1 MEEIR
6 VQLDFSSTSND
17 HWEGNGGQFL
27 TGTEDDTKLAE
38 DIFHLAR
45 LALAGRPQDVQLHV
59 RRLARRYKA
68 ALPGLSERLTALLRE
83 TPSRSSPLR
92 GKTGAPTLPVDM
104 DSRLELLRVEP
115 VPQVDVEPV
124 FHPDVHGRL
133 DQVIRERRERDALH
147 AEGLEPTRS
156 VLLTGPPGVGKTL
169 AARWIARELGLP
181 LLVLD
186 LSAVMSSFLGRTGN
200 NLRYVLDYAKTIECV
215 LLFDELDAIAKRRDD
230 ATEIGELKRLVTV
243 LLQEVDDWSSDSILV
258 AATNHPDLLDPAAWR
273 RFELIV
279 DFPMPDADAIATA
292 VKRFVEE
299 DPRIDETWS
308 RVLGLAFEGSS
319 FSDMQRCVLE
329 LRRAALLQN
338 GDVRGG
344 FERVIGGRIRS
355 LPWKRRIELARAFSM
370 LPDLSQRLVHELTG
384 VSREKIRKD
393 TRDFAGVEGAQ
404 PEHEVSP

>member
-1 MEEIR
+1 
-6 VQLDFSSTSND
+6 
-17 HWEGNGGQFL
+17 L
-27 TGTEDDTKLAE
+27 TKAEDTTKLAE

-59 RRLARRYKA
+59 RRLARRYKTA
-68 ALPGLSERLTALLRE
+68 IPGLSERLAALLRDV
-83 TPSRSSPLR
+83 PSRSSPLR
-92 GKTGAPTLPVDM
+92 GKTGSPSLPVDM
-104 DSRLELLRVEP
+104 DSRLELIRVEP
-115 VPQVDVEPV
+115 APEVEVEPV
-124 FHPDVHGRL
+124 FRPDVQSRL
-133 DQVIRERRERDALH
+133 NQIIQERRERGALH

-156 VLLTGPPGVGKTL
+156 VLFTGPPGVGKTL

-200 NLRYVLDYAKTIECV
+200 NLRYVLDYAKNLECV

-243 LLQEVDDWSSDSILV
+243 LLQEVDDWPADSLLI

-279 DFPMPDADAIATA
+279 DFPMPDADAISTA
-292 VKRFVEE
+292 VKRFVEG
-299 DPRIDETWS
+299 DPRIGETWL
-308 RVLGLAFEGSS
+308 RVLESAFEGAS

-329 LRRAALLQN
+329 LRRATLLEN

-344 FERVIGGRIRS
+344 FERVVGGRIRS
-355 LPWKRRIELARAFSM
+355 LPWKRRIELARTFST
-370 LPDLSQRLVHELTG
+370 LPELSQRLVHELTG

-393 TRDFAGVEGAQ
+393 SRELAGVDGA
-404 PEHEVSP
+404 HDGGRASP

>member
-1 MEEIR
+1 M
-6 VQLDFSSTSND
+6 
-17 HWEGNGGQFL
+17 
-27 TGTEDDTKLAE
+27 TGPEDTTKLAE

-59 RRLARRYKA
+59 RRLARRYKTT
-68 ALPGLSERLTALLRE
+68 LPGLSERLAVLLRE

-92 GKTGAPTLPVDM
+92 GKTGAPALPVDM
-104 DSRLELLRVEP
+104 DSRLELLRVET

-124 FHPDVHGRL
+124 FQRDVQGSL
-133 DQVIRERRERDALH
+133 DQLIRERREREALH

-156 VLLTGPPGVGKTL
+156 VLFNGPPGVGKTL

-200 NLRYVLDYAKTIECV
+200 NLRYVLDYAKSIECV

-230 ATEIGELKRLVTV
+230 VTEIGELKRLVTV
-243 LLQEVDDWSSDSILV
+243 LLQEVDDWPADSLLI

-273 RFELIV
+273 RFELIIE
-279 DFPMPDADAIATA
+279 FPMPDADGIAMA

-299 DPRIDETWS
+299 DPRIGESWS
-308 RVLGLAFEGSS
+308 RVLELAFEGSS
-319 FSDMQRCVLE
+319 FSDMHRCVLE
-329 LRRAALLQN
+329 LRRTALLQN

-344 FERVIGGRIRS
+344 VERVIGGRIRS
-355 LPWKRRIELARAFSM
+355 LPWKRRIELARTLSK

-393 TRDFAGVEGAQ
+393 TRELAGVDGTQ
-404 PEHEVSP
+404 PEGVVSP